1 MEEEGQKEIVD
12 CERVSFALLQGDS
25 LCLSG
30 RSEWYIDFRRSRIRF
45 YPIHGHNTCLH
56 DFISS
61 NVAIAD
67 QGHFLFPH
75 SDFSTT
81 QSDHRL
87 SPKLSHSRANH
98 KSPSIPTEATI
109 DPELPQN
116 RCIFFSIEDN
126 KTRQEEKLILN
137 IPYPKGGK
145 RKNFKDNFILNS
157 PYPQGGDEISPA
169 FASINPGVTCPPA
182 FRKSRRTSPP
192 LPRKQGGLP

>member
-56 DFISS
+56 DFISF

-116 RCIFFSIEDN
+116 RCIFFS
-126 KTRQEEKLILN
+126 L
-137 IPYPKGGK
+137 KG
-145 RKNFKDNFILNS
+145 NEAYQAFEPLHT
-157 PYPQGGDEISPA
+157 PHQGGDAISPA
-169 FASINPGVTCPPA
+169 SASI
-182 FRKSRRTSPP
+182 TSGGCALLPSITHGGHRP
-192 LPRKQGGLP
+192 LYTHENKEDTHEPF